1 MISILLYS
9 QDMTLQAL
17 LVATLG
23 SEFSLFQERRIDKI
37 REAIARGQYDVLLLD
52 LEANRE
58 SVQQELSFF
67 DEIRAS
73 GVPLVVMTVA

>member
-52 LEANRE
+52 LEANME

-67 DEIRAS
+67 D
-73 GVPLVVMTVA
+73 